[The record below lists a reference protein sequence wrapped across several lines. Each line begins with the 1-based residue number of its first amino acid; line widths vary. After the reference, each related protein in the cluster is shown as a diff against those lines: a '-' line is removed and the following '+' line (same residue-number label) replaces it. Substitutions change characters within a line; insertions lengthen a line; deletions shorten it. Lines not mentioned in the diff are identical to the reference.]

1 MNFDCTKSPVTPLPK
16 TPDSSFVKKI
26 LTPSFME
33 NTPNK
38 SPKNKLLKNP
48 ALNQLWVSKFSPTHY
63 GHLLSDTVSC
73 YNN

>member
-1 MNFDCTKSPVTPLPK
+1 MNFDCTRSPVTPIPK

-38 SPKNKLLKNP
+38 SPKNKLSKNP
-48 ALNQLWVSKFSPTHY
+48 AYSQLWVSKFSPSHY
-63 GHLLSDTVSC
+63 GHLLSDTVSR
-73 YNN
+73 YNR